1 MTSPS
6 PATTV
11 LPLDPASA
19 ATIASL
25 SRRENNPEAG
35 EKRRRRLAAVLGI
48 AGGLG
53 AVLAVK
59 SAATAT
65 AIWLGAPALA
75 TVVVGAAAAAVA
87 AGSVEYV
94 MKRRAARAVG
104 QDMTSG
110 YFRHLF
116 VESKAAK
123 VTGLMT
129 VLGATAPATAV
140 MAAGGIVAA
149 LGAGVSDYFGKRREM
164 KATGLTVPD
173 FSWRDLFK
181 TINNSKNAKMAFGVS
196 LLTAL
201 GVTALGEVL
210 HSAPVAVSSD
220 VPVAAPAADL
230 AAVTPAAGESAA
242 PTTAT
247 SGPSVEI
254 AITVP
259 PQDYIAEY
267 TLQRGDN
274 LWEVAGRILGDAATD
289 TQIANKVHEIA
300 ALNNIG
306 NPDLV
311 LAGDDIRLPLAAI
324 DAAGLERVQAVL
336 PGLQATA
343 TTDLQGTLTEAKAH
357 YVPAPPPAAAL
368 AIESVSPPEAAPAF
382 TEAAVPASVAV
393 PAAVAPSVVGSCQVS
408 EADTALHFDCKLDPN
423 ALVQPGAGID
433 FHAAAQGE
441 PFRVSLSANSAPMTA
456 QEFLANHA
464 VPEAQEA
471 FRNDRFEP
479 QP

>member
-1 MTSPS
+1 MTSLS

-11 LPLDPASA
+11 LPLEAADA

-25 SRRENNPEAG
+25 SRREADPEAG

-65 AIWLGAPALA
+65 AVWLGAPALA
-75 TVVVGAAAAAVA
+75 TVVIGAAAAAVA

-94 MKRRAARAVG
+94 MKRRAARAAG
-104 QDMTSG
+104 RGMTAD

-149 LGAGVSDYFGKRREM
+149 LGAGASDYFGKRRDM
-164 KATGLTVPD
+164 KAAGLVVPD

-181 TINNSKNAKMAFGVS
+181 TINNSKNAKLAFGVS

-210 HSAPVAVSSD
+210 HSVPSGAYSEASVDAPVAD
-220 VPVAAPAADL
+220 PVGVTPVAGETAAPA
-230 AAVTPAAGESAA
+230 PAPA
-242 PTTAT
+242 
-247 SGPSVEI
+247 VEI
-254 AITVP
+254 AVTVP
-259 PQDYIAEY
+259 PQDYIADY

-274 LWEVAGRILGDAATD
+274 LWDVAERLLGENATD
-289 TQIANKVHEIA
+289 TQVANKVHEIA
-300 ALNNIG
+300 ALNNIAD
-306 NPDLV
+306 PDLV
-311 LAGDDIRLPLAAI
+311 LAGDDIRLPLAAV
-324 DAAGLERVQAVL
+324 DAAGLERVQSAL
-336 PGLQATA
+336 PGLQAAATA
-343 TTDLQGTLTEAKAH
+343 DLQATLTEAKAH
-357 YVPAPPPAAAL
+357 YVPAPSPAMAPAV
-368 AIESVSPPEAAPAF
+368 ESVSPPAAVPAF
-382 TEAAVPASVAV
+382 TEAAVPAPVA
-393 PAAVAPSVVGSCQVS
+393 AAPSVVGSCQVS
-408 EADTALHFDCKLDPN
+408 ETETALHFDCKLDPR

-441 PFRVSLSANSAPMTA
+441 PFRVSLSANSAPMTV